1 MRKRWNAILRG
12 VIGVVTALALS
23 ACSTVPVTGRS
34 SLNLIPDAELTSL
47 SLTSYKEFVASAPLS
62 KDATAIATVR
72 RVGERMAAATE
83 EYLRGIGRPASF
95 AWEFNVV
102 DDAKTANAWVMPGGK
117 VVVYTGIMAIAQDD
131 IGLAVVLG
139 HEIAHIVA
147 NHGNERMSQALL
159 TQLGGAALSV
169 ALSSA
174 PDTTRNLFAAS
185 YGAGAQVGVLLPFS
199 RLHESEADRIGLT
212 LMAIAGY
219 DPRAAVDFWGRMG
232 QHGGSRPPQYLSTHP
247 APENRIANIQQHL
260 PEALALYQP
269 R

>member
-1 MRKRWNAILRG
+1 MRERWNQILRG
-12 VIGVVTALALS
+12 IIAVITGLALG

-34 SLNLIPDAELTSL
+34 SLNLIPDAELASM
-47 SLTSYKEFVASAPLS
+47 SLTSYQEFLATAPLS
-62 KDATAIATVR
+62 KDAKSIATVR

-95 AWEFNVV
+95 QWEFNVV
-102 DDAKTANAWVMPGGK
+102 DEPETANAWVMPGGK
-117 VVVYTGIMAIAQDD
+117 VVVYTGILPIAQDD
-131 IGLAVVLG
+131 TGLAVVMG

-147 NHGNERMSQALL
+147 QHGNERMSQALL

-169 ALSSA
+169 ALSNS
-174 PDTTRNLFAAS
+174 PEMTRSLFAAS
-185 YGAGAQVGVLLPFS
+185 YGAGTQVGILMPFS

-219 DPRAAVDFWGRMG
+219 DPRAAVDFWGRMAK
-232 QHGGSRPPQYLSTHP
+232 QGGPRPPKYLSTHP
-247 APENRIANIQQHL
+247 APENRIANIQAHL
-260 PEALALYQP
+260 PEALAVYRP